1 MLSWFISIACVKG
14 RESLWTT
21 FFPIMRFLGP
31 YGMFSLVDSGCLGL
45 CLNEQSTY
53 MRVGG
58 LLVALGCCYVGYGVF
73 MSIEGNE

>member
-45 CLNEQSTY
+45 CLDE
-53 MRVGG
+53 
-58 LLVALGCCYVGYGVF
+58 
-73 MSIEGNE
+73 